1 MYVVTISPYPNCSLK
16 DYRAESAG
24 WRKDILCGRC
34 ITRFQTRFR
43 HLTSCLRTRDCRCTV
58 CARQPP
64 SLLGIASN
72 TLFRLVLGLGRFVL
86 TRETTYDQYV
96 LAVRSNRVPTQQLL
110 PPDFPD
116 IRLHFRCN
124 VFAYKLHHNC
134 PGNGTWKAQME
145 YTFGSESEAIR
156 SLVGLEN
163 AYWCRHC
170 KRRLFFYSE
179 CSQSP

>member
-1 MYVVTISPYPNCSLK
+1 MYVVTISLYPNCCLK
-16 DYRAESAG
+16 YYTAESAG
-24 WRKDILCGRC
+24 WRNDILCGTC
-34 ITRFQTRFR
+34 ITRFQSRFR
-43 HLTSCLRTRDCRCTV
+43 HLTSCLSTRDCRCTV
-58 CARQPP
+58 CACQPP
-64 SLLGIASN
+64 SLLSLASN
-72 TLFRLVLGLGRFVL
+72 TLFRLVLEVGRFVL